1 MCFSGNCVVG
11 KDEMRNDVLRSGFAE
26 GTETAGESLAI
37 ERKRRGGLR
46 RRGNGCCVFCGF
58 TP

>member
-1 MCFSGNCVVG
+1 MCFSGNRVVG

-46 RRGNGCCVFCGF
+46 RRQR
-58 TP
+58 